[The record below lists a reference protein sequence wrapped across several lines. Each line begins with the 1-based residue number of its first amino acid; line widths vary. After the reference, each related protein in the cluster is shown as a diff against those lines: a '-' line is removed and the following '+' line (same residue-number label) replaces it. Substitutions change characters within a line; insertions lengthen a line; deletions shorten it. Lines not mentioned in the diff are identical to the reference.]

1 MSVWSKRPLKLLN
14 QVLFHGIKHHRT
26 LQINLNGK
34 ILIKYHWILI
44 IYLAKSF
51 YLDPLILVTL
61 KKNLLVNIY
70 IDANVVF
77 WCKDS
82 ISFSYKIISGNCGNP
97 YSYSLLN
104 NTHSSFP
111 IIHKVGHNA
120 NVGIRGFTT

>member
-1 MSVWSKRPLKLLN
+1 MSVWFKRPLKLLN

-77 WCKDS
+77 GVKTR
-82 ISFSYKIISGNCGNP
+82 F
-97 YSYSLLN
+97 
-104 NTHSSFP
+104 HSRTKFYPGTIEILTVIP
-111 IIHKVGHNA
+111 I
-120 NVGIRGFTT
+120 